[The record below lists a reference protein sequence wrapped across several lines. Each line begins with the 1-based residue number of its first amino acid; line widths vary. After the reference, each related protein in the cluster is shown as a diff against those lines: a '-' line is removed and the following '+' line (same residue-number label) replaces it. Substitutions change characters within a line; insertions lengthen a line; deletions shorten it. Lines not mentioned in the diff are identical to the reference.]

1 VVVAALVK
9 VNTWTPEVV
18 KEERWAETQA
28 ISSAATGLKL
38 GVEI

>member
-28 ISSAATGLKL
+28 IESAATGLKL